1 MPSSNKRPKNLNQK
15 GAKTEPKK
23 VAKQI
28 DNFDTLRSRIQDLR
42 DQYNFDAALKELHNV
57 LKQAPNDVRIL
68 DLLGEVYVDNADPGN
83 AVQVR
88 FLTFFDNCR
97 VSK

>member
-1 MPSSNKRPKNLNQK
+1 MPSSNKRPKNLTQK
-15 GAKTEPKK
+15 GSKTEPKK
-23 VAKQI
+23 VVKQV

-42 DQYNFDAALKELHNV
+42 DQYNFDAALKELHSV

-88 FLTFFDNCR
+88 F
-97 VSK
+97 